1 MSNHN
6 LPNLTTQVQNQGLP
20 RPSAKKPLSQVSLSQ
35 VSLPPIIDT
44 RYSDLRKV
52 SKDSQG
58 AFNKVNTSKN
68 KKTACKILTKSK
80 PKPRRLLPLRS
91 EETLPRPPITKAA
104 LYQDVETTDS
114 EDTSTSSRSLES
126 SSILIPLPPPEND
139 PEKKLKMLV
148 QVLSANI

>member
-6 LPNLTTQVQNQGLP
+6 LPKLTTQIQNQGLL
-20 RPSAKKPLSQVSLSQ
+20 RPSAKKPLSQE
-35 VSLPPIIDT
+35 SLPPIIDT

-58 AFNKVNTSKN
+58 AFNKVNTSKK
-68 KKTACKILTKSK
+68 KKTACKTLTKSK
-80 PKPRRLLPLRS
+80 PKPSRLLPLQFG
-91 EETLPRPPITKAA
+91 ETLPRPPITKAA
-104 LYQDVETTDS
+104 FYQDVKTTDG

-139 PEKKLKMLV
+139 PEKRLKLLV
-148 QVLSANI
+148 QVVAANI

>member
-1 MSNHN
+1 VN
-6 LPNLTTQVQNQGLP
+6 LPNLTTQVQNQGVA
-20 RPSAKKPLSQVSLSQ
+20 RPSAKKPLSK
-35 VSLPPIIDT
+35 VSLPLTIDT
-44 RYSDLRKV
+44 RYSGLIKQRLCTDDRVGDFKKV
-52 SKDSQG
+52 
-58 AFNKVNTSKN
+58 
-68 KKTACKILTKSK
+68 TASK

-104 LYQDVETTDS
+104 LYQDVETTDG